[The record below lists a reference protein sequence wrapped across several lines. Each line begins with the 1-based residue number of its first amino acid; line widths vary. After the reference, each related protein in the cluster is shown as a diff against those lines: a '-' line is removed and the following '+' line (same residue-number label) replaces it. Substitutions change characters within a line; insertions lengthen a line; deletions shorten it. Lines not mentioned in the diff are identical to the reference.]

1 LTGSPQVLQAETF
14 GAMLRML
21 RRKARLTQVE
31 LGIQVGYSEAHI
43 SRLEGDQRKPD
54 PVIVATRFIP
64 ALILEQDPE
73 AAARLVELADLA
85 SGGKLEDQHFS
96 GVVTQEHSEL
106 EEVGALEMIPAPPSL
121 EVERGEPL
129 EKLGSIIE
137 SQGSAALVGMPGIGK
152 TTLAANLARAFRGP
166 VFWFTVTPMLA
177 SPLEALIRQLALFLL
192 LEGKEQ
198 VSFLLGKV
206 APGLALDQQVNVI
219 ASALAT
225 TACLLC
231 IDDVHELKD
240 EAAWNA
246 LGRWQRIE
254 GVTILYISREALP
267 GSGTMSVRLDGMEL
281 EESHELIRG
290 LTDDAERILV
300 ERLHGLTAGN
310 PMLMRLALSQVV
322 SNGANFMD
330 DLALEPTVSA
340 YILDTMLKDLQ
351 TDTRRLISWL
361 SLFRTPVDLYQP
373 AVGKCLQE
381 IITPP
386 GVVGEAIDEA
396 RRRQLIDH
404 PNQAVLHPLIASHIQ
419 HRLTSEPDER
429 CKLHRAAADCCMTGA
444 TGDAIEAAYHLAQ
457 AGEIEQVVDWLTDQ
471 VGDLRNRGQTGNA
484 ARVVEQVLEED
495 ASLIKDASLK
505 RRLLALLG
513 DLLVNTARA
522 GEAEQYYRQA
532 LDLTPRQEVGPVAWA
547 QLALRLANSLMQRTQ
562 VQEAA
567 DLLQQAMDALGAG
580 SPLVRSQLAASM
592 ARAQLMTT
600 QLDSAEQSARDVLK
614 MVKEIELF
622 APQAAAEA
630 GASAYSMLGIILRI
644 RRDYSSSIEA
654 WQQAIR
660 EARRGGKLEIE
671 YRSMVNLAGTYYE
684 QGELERALEVSEE
697 ARTGLLAIGDSYAL
711 ARLLNTMAILH
722 HVRGELEPAIERA
735 QEACELKL
743 MIGDTQGWANSEAMR
758 GLLLLNLGRI
768 DDGRQALEA
777 VVEATRDTGEQR
789 AQAIYLDSLGLAQTL
804 SGAADQGE
812 KTLTGALALDVAGED
827 NRLRG
832 NLENH
837 LAQAYLAQ
845 GKLDLAASIAD
856 SPAPEGA
863 GPEVDVERGMVQVML
878 ALAIGNVAQA
888 QERGKRV
895 AGQAEQGGYILLNM
909 LTRQLMAIEPNST
922 SLAELPYWGWVLQND
937 APPE

>member
-1 LTGSPQVLQAETF
+1 
-14 GAMLRML
+14 
-21 RRKARLTQVE
+21 
-31 LGIQVGYSEAHI
+31 
-43 SRLEGDQRKPD
+43 
-54 PVIVATRFIP
+54 
-64 ALILEQDPE
+64 
-73 AAARLVELADLA
+73 
-85 SGGKLEDQHFS
+85 
-96 GVVTQEHSEL
+96 
-106 EEVGALEMIPAPPSL
+106 
-121 EVERGEPL
+121 
-129 EKLGSIIE
+129 
-137 SQGSAALVGMPGIGK
+137 
-152 TTLAANLARAFRGP
+152 
-166 VFWFTVTPMLA
+166 MLA

-192 LEGKEQ
+192 LEGNER
-198 VSFLLGKV
+198 VSFLLGK
-206 APGLALDQQVNVI
+206 AAQGPALDQQMNVI
-219 ASALAT
+219 ASALAAT
-225 TACLLC
+225 PCLLC
-231 IDDVHELKD
+231 IDDIHELKD

-267 GSGTMSVRLDGMEL
+267 GSGTMTVRLDGMEL

-290 LTDDAERILV
+290 LTDEAERNLV

-310 PMLMRLALSQVV
+310 PMLMRLALGEVMV
-322 SNGANFMD
+322 KGADYMD
-330 DLALEPTVSA
+330 GLALEPTVSA

-351 TDTRRLISWL
+351 PDTRRLISWL
-361 SLFRTPVDLYQP
+361 SLFRIPVDLYQP
-373 AVGKCLQE
+373 GVGKCLQE
-381 IITPP
+381 VIPPP
-386 GVVGEAIDEA
+386 GVVSEAIDEA

-404 PNQAVLHPLIASHIQ
+404 PNQAVLHPLITAHIQ

-429 CKLHRAAADCCMTGA
+429 RRLHQAAAECCMTGA
-444 TGDAIEAAYHLAQ
+444 AGDAVEAAYHLAQ

-471 VGDLRNRGQTGNA
+471 VGDLRNRGQAGNA
-484 ARVVEQVLEED
+484 ARVVERVLEDD
-495 ASLIKDASLK
+495 ASQVQDHSLK

-532 LDLTPRQEVGPVAWA
+532 LDLTPRQEVGPIAWA

-562 VQEAA
+562 VQEAT

-600 QLDSAEQSARDVLK
+600 QLDSAEQSARDVLQ
-614 MVKEIELF
+614 MVKEIERF
-622 APQAAAEA
+622 APQAALEA
-630 GASAYSMLGIILRI
+630 GASAYTMLGTILRI
-644 RRDYSSSIEA
+644 RRDYLGSIEA

-660 EARRGGKLEIE
+660 AARRGRKLELE

-697 ARTGLLAIGDSYAL
+697 AYTGLQAIGDSFAL

-722 HVRGELEPAIERA
+722 HVRGELAQAIERA

-743 MIGDTQGWANSEAMR
+743 ILGDTQGWANSEALR

-777 VVEATRDTGEQR
+777 VLEATRDTGEQR

-804 SGAADQGE
+804 SGAPDEGE
-812 KTLTGALALDVAGED
+812 KTLSGALALEVAGED

-845 GKLDLAASIAD
+845 GKLDQAAAIAD

-863 GPEVDVERGMVQVML
+863 GPEVDVERGMVRVML
-878 ALAIGNVAQA
+878 ALANGNETLAQDLG
-888 QERGKRV
+888 ERV
-895 AGQAEQGGYILLNM
+895 SGQAEHGGYTLLSR
-909 LTRQLMAIEPNST
+909 LTRQLMDLDPG
-922 SLAELPYWGWVLQND
+922 SLARSEIPKWGWVLQD
-937 APPE
+937 AGASG